1 MSISG
6 EEVRRGWWCWL
17 RRPKWRLPPSRLL
30 LQPAFSSSSQP
41 AQRRGQTRVSKS
53 TSQYFGMAG
62 APIKLATTCIATCK
76 TCPELYWSSIWWCWT
91 ASEDCLVWLT
101 IKKLG
106 TRRRFSLFWTCGFRP
121 ECLFSSSLA
130 IFNKSLKVSEKFQS
144 KSRRTGSI
152 NEIQSSSST
161 PVWSDTQWLILIESS
176 IGCCE
181 IIIR

>member
-6 EEVRRGWWCWL
+6 EEVRVGVGGVDWGGQSGGCRQVACC
-17 RRPKWRLPPSRLL
+17 LL
-30 LQPAFSSSSQP
+30 LLL
-41 AQRRGQTRVSKS
+41 
-53 TSQYFGMAG
+53 TS
-62 APIKLATTCIATCK
+62 
-76 TCPELYWSSIWWCWT
+76 T
-91 ASEDCLVWLT
+91 ASRTNQSFKKHQSLFRHGWSPYQVGYHLHCNLQDLSWVVLMMLNRFRGLSGLVWLT
-101 IKKLG
+101 IKKLS
-106 TRRRFSLFWTCGFRP
+106 TSRRFSLFWTCGFRP

-176 IGCCE
+176 IRCCE

>member
-6 EEVRRGWWCWL
+6 EEVRVGVGGVDWGGQSGGCRQVACLPSPPPPPNQHSVEDKPEFQKAPVNISARLEPLSSW
-17 RRPKWRLPPSRLL
+17 LPPA
-30 LQPAFSSSSQP
+30 LQPARLVLS
-41 AQRRGQTRVSKS
+41 
-53 TSQYFGMAG
+53 
-62 APIKLATTCIATCK
+62 CID
-76 TCPELYWSSIWWCWT
+76 LVWSG
-91 ASEDCLVWLT
+91 LVWLT
-101 IKKLG
+101 IKKLS
-106 TRRRFSLFWTCGFRP
+106 TSRRFSLFWTCGFRP